1 MVRVPDLNNSC
12 LVWMLIRWS
21 QTISTSNEVTLQ
33 ESNYINILIPAK
45 QWCPWLLCRD
55 STWMQSGTYNGK
67 FVLSSICYMK
77 YIWVL
82 TGRLDVQY
90 WERERGIWDFFYLL
104 LYFQNI
110 PVLSITLNH
119 RHERWQKRILIML
132 IKHSEYGTETWWF
145 PRIQI
150 HAKALCEAIP

>member
-45 QWCPWLLCRD
+45 QWCSWLLCRD

-67 FVLSSICYMK
+67 VVLSSICYMK

-90 WERERGIWDFFYLL
+90 WERERDLGFFLPPSL
-104 LYFQNI
+104 F
-110 PVLSITLNH
+110 PEHTSTL
-119 RHERWQKRILIML
+119 Q
-132 IKHSEYGTETWWF
+132 HSESQAWKMAEKNINYVDKTF
-145 PRIQI
+145 RVR
-150 HAKALCEAIP
+150 HKNMVIP